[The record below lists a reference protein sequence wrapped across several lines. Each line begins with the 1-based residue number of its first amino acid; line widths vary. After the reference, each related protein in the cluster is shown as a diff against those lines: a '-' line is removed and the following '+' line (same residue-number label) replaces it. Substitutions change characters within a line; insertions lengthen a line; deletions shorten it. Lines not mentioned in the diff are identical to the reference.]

1 MTCEVKLVGMTSPSA
16 ITGCNTAEDLIA
28 YAARVSNP
36 ANQNNTKTSGKLLKY
51 LIKENH
57 WSPFEMVSV
66 TMEITTTR
74 DISRQILRHR
84 SFSFQEFSQ
93 RYAEATE
100 YEIPDL
106 RSQDLKNRQNSID
119 DIPES
124 AVEFYEEVIQHHM
137 DSAMDIYH
145 SLIEYGVAKECAR
158 AVLPLNTST
167 RLYMSGTIR
176 SWLHYCDLRCSNGTQ
191 REHQLIADS
200 IKELLFSEIPS
211 IACAMWPPNLV
222 PLV

>member
-1 MTCEVKLVGMTSPSA
+1 MASMCVE
-16 ITGCNTAEDLIA
+16 
-28 YAARVSNP
+28 
-36 ANQNNTKTSGKLLKY
+36 
-51 LIKENH
+51 IK
-57 WSPFEMVSV
+57 
-66 TMEITTTR
+66 TTR
-74 DISRQILRHR
+74 AISPQILRHR

>member
-1 MTCEVKLVGMTSPSA
+1 
-16 ITGCNTAEDLIA
+16 
-28 YAARVSNP
+28 
-36 ANQNNTKTSGKLLKY
+36 
-51 LIKENH
+51 
-57 WSPFEMVSV
+57 
-66 TMEITTTR
+66 
-74 DISRQILRHR
+74 
-84 SFSFQEFSQ
+84 
-93 RYAEATE
+93 
-100 YEIPDL
+100 
-106 RSQDLKNRQNSID
+106 
-119 DIPES
+119 
-124 AVEFYEEVIQHHM
+124 
-137 DSAMDIYH
+137 MDIYH

-200 IKELLFSEIPS
+200 IKELLFNEIPS

>member
-1 MTCEVKLVGMTSPSA
+1 MHSASLVWITPDAEKLIGK
-16 ITGCNTAEDLIA
+16 I
-28 YAARVSNP
+28 ARVSNP
-36 ANQNNTKTSGKLLKY
+36 KNEDNPEVSRLLRY
-51 LIKENH
+51 LITHRH
-57 WSPFEMVSV
+57 WSPFEMASMCV
-66 TMEITTTR
+66 EIKTTR
-74 DISRQILRHR
+74 AISPQILRHR

-124 AVEFYEEVIQHHM
+124 VAEFYEEVIQHHM

-200 IKELLFSEIPS
+200 IKELLFNEIPS